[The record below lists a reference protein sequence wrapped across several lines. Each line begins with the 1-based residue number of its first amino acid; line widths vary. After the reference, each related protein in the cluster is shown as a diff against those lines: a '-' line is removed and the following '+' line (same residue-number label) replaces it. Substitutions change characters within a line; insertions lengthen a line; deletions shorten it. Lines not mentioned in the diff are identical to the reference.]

1 MNFKPDVHRRR
12 SIRLKGYD
20 YSSPGAYFVTLC
32 THQRECLLGTVE
44 DSQPR
49 LSETGRMVQAA
60 WNGLPGRFASGGL
73 DAAVVMPNHLHGI
86 LVVTKRRRA
95 GTSPAPTLET
105 VVGTFK
111 SLTTREYLA
120 WARQENRTFQTGK
133 LWHRNY
139 FEHIIRDEDE
149 MNRIREY
156 IRQNPARWAEDEY
169 NTTNV

>member
-20 YSSPGAYFVTLC
+20 YSSPGTYFVTLC

-60 WNGLPGRFASGGL
+60 WNSLPGRFASVGL
-73 DAAVVMPNHLHGI
+73 DAAVVMPNHVHGI
-86 LVVTKRRRA
+86 LVVTRQRA
-95 GTSPAPTLET
+95 GTSPAPASGT

-120 WARQENRTFQTGK
+120 RARQENRTFQTGK